1 MKAVAVFPRER
12 AVRLIDAPEP
22 VVSAPDHVKLRT
34 LDVGVCGTDRE
45 ICGFHYGLPPEGA
58 DHLVIGHECLG
69 EVVETGPAVTAFKK
83 GDLAVLTVRRPCG
96 RDQCPP
102 CAEGRQDFCSTGE
115 FTERGIKQQHGFM
128 TEFVVDR
135 ERYLIPVPR
144 DLREFAV
151 LVEPL
156 TIAEKA
162 LIEVWQVQQRLP
174 WSCPQAGGAHKP
186 GHCHHAVIL
195 GAGPIGLLG
204 AMAFVSAGFTTYVYS
219 REDEASDKADLVRS
233 FGAHY
238 VSSTVTPVDRLVQRV
253 GSIDVVY
260 EATGAS
266 KLSFDVLKQVGP
278 NAAFVF
284 TGVPGLKGPAEVD
297 TDSIMRNMVLK
308 NQVLL
313 GTVNAGRD
321 AFEAAIRDLGEFKM
335 RWPDALRRLI
345 TGRFS
350 VDEFERPLLS
360 TEGIKNVIRFG

>member
-12 AVRLIDAPEP
+12 DVRLIDTPEP
-22 VVSAPDHVKLRT
+22 VLSRPDHVKLRT

-45 ICGFHYGLPPEGA
+45 ICGFHYGFPPDGV
-58 DHLVIGHECLG
+58 DHLVIGHECVG
-69 EVVETGPAVTAFKK
+69 EVVEVGSAVKSFKK
-83 GDLAVLTVRRPCG
+83 GDLAVLTVRRPCE
-96 RDQCPP
+96 RAECVS
-102 CAEGRQDFCSTGE
+102 CAEDRQDFCYTGA
-115 FTERGIKQQHGFM
+115 FAERGIKQQHGFM

-135 ERYLIPVPR
+135 ERYLIPVPVSLR
-144 DLREFAV
+144 DEAV

-174 WSCPQAGGAHKP
+174 WSCPQAGKAKP

-204 AMAFVSAGFTTYVYS
+204 AMAFANAGFSTFVYS
-219 REDEASDKADLVRS
+219 REDEHSDKADLVRS
-233 FGAHY
+233 FGATY
-238 VSSTVTPVDRLVQRV
+238 ISANVTPVEKLSDRI
-253 GSIDVVY
+253 GTIDVVY

-266 KLSFDVLKQVGP
+266 KLSFDVLKHVGP

-284 TGVPGLKGPAEVD
+284 TGVPGLKGPTSIDAD
-297 TDSIMRNMVLK
+297 AIMRNMVLK

-321 AFEAAIRDLGEFKM
+321 AFEAAIRDLAEFKT

-345 TGRFS
+345 TGRYS
-350 VDEFERPLLS
+350 VAEFKQPLLS
-360 TEGIKNVIRFG
+360 SEGIKNVIRFG